1 MENIEKIEKLKKE
14 RQEIIASASKK
25 RPTDTYID
33 KEVAGISSIYHTVIT
48 DIKEETK
55 DVKTFTLTAD
65 KTSDTLHL
73 APFKAGQY
81 ITIHVTIDDAPVTR
95 AYSLSSAPAL
105 ANKDIYKITIKRVE
119 NGLVS
124 NYMLDNMK
132 VGDKL
137 DVSKPAGDFGYNPIK
152 DEENVIAI
160 AGGSGITPFMSLA
173 HAILEGTYNCNLT
186 LFYSVRTYDDI
197 IFKREIEEINKKK
210 KNVKFVITL
219 TREEKEGYLN
229 GHLTKEMLEPY
240 IKEFNTVLMC
250 GPKELYRS
258 MNEILNEFNIPR
270 KSVHYE
276 NFFVEYEPIEKK
288 EYKLKVVMKDKVEEI
303 TCKNDE
309 TLLVAMER
317 AGIKAPSLCRVGECG
332 YCRSILLDGK
342 VKMIGASLKKA
353 EAENDYI
360 HPCVSFPD
368 SDIVLRLDI

>member
-1 MENIEKIEKLKKE
+1 METIEKIEKKK
-14 RQEIIASASKK
+14 RDRKEIIESSSEK

-33 KEVAGISSIYHTVIT
+33 KVVKNMSSIYHTIIT
-48 DIKEETK
+48 DIKEETP

-65 KTSDTLHL
+65 VNSSTPHL

-81 ITIHVTIDDAPVTR
+81 ITIHLTIDSSPVTR
-95 AYSLSSAPAL
+95 AYSLSSSPSL
-105 ANKDIYKITIKRVE
+105 ASKDIYKITIKRVE

-124 NYMLDNMK
+124 NYMLDEIK

-137 DVSKPAGDFGYNPIK
+137 DVSMPAGEFGYNQVT
-152 DEENVIAI
+152 DEENVIGI

-173 HAILEGTYNCNLT
+173 GAILDGIVDCNLT
-186 LFYSVRTYDDI
+186 VFYSVRTYEDI
-197 IFKREIEEINKKK
+197 IFKNEIEEINKKSK
-210 KNVKFVITL
+210 KVKFMITL

-229 GHLTKEMLEPY
+229 GHLTKEMLEPF

-250 GPKELYRS
+250 GPKNLYRS

-276 NFFVEYEPIEKK
+276 NFFVEYEPTEKIT
-288 EYKLKVVMKDKVEEI
+288 YNLKVVMKDKVEET

-332 YCRSILLDGK
+332 YCRSILLEGK
-342 VKMIGASLKKA
+342 VKMIGAALKKA

-368 SDIVLRLDI
+368 SDIVLKLDI